1 MTDQLKFIQVGDL
14 CKDISENILRGDT
27 VVHNKDAQPFK
38 RFQHTASYF
47 LFLSSQTENS
57 REAESAA
64 FIRGAHHA
72 DFTIHHLNQPL
83 ANR

>member
-27 VVHNKDAQPFK
+27 VVHDKDAQPFK
-38 RFQHTASYF
+38 RFQRTASYF
-47 LFLSSQTENS
+47 LFLRSQTENS

-64 FIRGAHHA
+64 LIGGAHDT
-72 DFTIHHLNQPL
+72 DFAIHHLNQPL
-83 ANR
+83 ADR